1 MLLSKKRKVPPPK
14 QLTPV
19 QELYLEI
26 LKYNFTIINVE
37 RDGNSVCV
45 ETQLN
50 PGYEFAHHLLV
61 PKV

>member
-1 MLLSKKRKVPPPK
+1 MILHQRKAPPPK

-37 RDGNSVCV
+37 RSGNDVCV

-50 PGYEFAHHLLV
+50 PGYEFTHHLLV
-61 PKV
+61 PKL